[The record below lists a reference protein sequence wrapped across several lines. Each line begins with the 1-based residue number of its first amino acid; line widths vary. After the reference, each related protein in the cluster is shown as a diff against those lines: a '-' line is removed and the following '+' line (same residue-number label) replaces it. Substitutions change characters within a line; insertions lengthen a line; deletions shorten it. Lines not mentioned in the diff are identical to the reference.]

1 MTIVH
6 DGESI
11 VDNSTGDDSIGGE
24 SIGSE
29 IIGDN
34 SIGGERIGDNSA
46 GYMFDGGRQQ
56 QQAL

>member
-6 DGESI
+6 AGESI
-11 VDNSTGDDSIGGE
+11 VDNSTRDGSIGGE

-29 IIGDN
+29 IIGEN

-46 GYMFDGGRQQ
+46 GYIFDGGRQQ